1 MPLPGRRKKRNG
13 CFGMQSRR
21 TRIFVFAAV
30 KGDYGERVYP
40 FFTYAV
46 RIDAPKD
53 VRMQR
58 VKSRSFQKFGKRMQ
72 RGGDLHE
79 AEERFFAFA
88 ASRSETLVEDW
99 LESLNCPVLR
109 VDGTKAIAQN
119 VDFIVGQIQERVG
132 IHLGQE
138 ADG

>member
-1 MPLPGRRKKRNG
+1 
-13 CFGMQSRR
+13 
-21 TRIFVFAAV
+21 
-30 KGDYGERVYP
+30 
-40 FFTYAV
+40 
-46 RIDAPKD
+46 
-53 VRMQR
+53 
-58 VKSRSFQKFGKRMQ
+58 MQ

-119 VDFIVGQIQERVG
+119 VDFIVGQVQNASEFTLDKRQTAERNNGAAADLLPRDG
-132 IHLGQE
+132 ITAFFRSPVRHRASFCAGESTSIEGLENSWAISASGL
-138 ADG
+138 